1 MLLRTDGTTV
11 QMVDVASVSD
21 VLALLNEGVNDLR
34 ALENSVS
41 KDRTLGYLAGVFLKA
56 LEVSE
61 FERRLEVVELALGLD
76 GESQL

>member
-1 MLLRTDGTTV
+1 
-11 QMVDVASVSD
+11 MVDVASVSD

-41 KDRTLGYLAGVFLKA
+41 KARTLGYLAGVFLKA